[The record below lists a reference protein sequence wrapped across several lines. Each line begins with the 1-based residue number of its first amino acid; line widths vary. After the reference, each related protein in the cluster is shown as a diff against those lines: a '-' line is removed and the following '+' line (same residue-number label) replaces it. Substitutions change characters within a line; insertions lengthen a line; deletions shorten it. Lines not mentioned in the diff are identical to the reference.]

1 MSIRQGQAVASKQ
14 NENNLDNQS
23 DSDAKNTNKNLA
35 TVAKKPFKFA
45 LVGVFN
51 TILDFGLMN
60 IFKLIGLNLITSN
73 TMSTGIAMISS
84 FFLNK
89 KWTFRNAG
97 KNYLRQ
103 VILFFL
109 FTMIGIW
116 VIQNGFIWLIET
128 YSPHFGLSDQLF
140 ANVAKLAASIPS
152 LIWNY
157 ITYNKIV
164 FRETK

>member
-1 MSIRQGQAVASKQ
+1 MLIRQGKAVTSKQ

-23 DSDAKNTNKNLA
+23 DSGKNTNKNLA

-103 VILFFL
+103 VVLFFL
-109 FTMIGIW
+109 FCIW
-116 VIQNGFIWLIET
+116 E
-128 YSPHFGLSDQLF
+128 D
-140 ANVAKLAASIPS
+140 
-152 LIWNY
+152 
-157 ITYNKIV
+157 
-164 FRETK
+164 